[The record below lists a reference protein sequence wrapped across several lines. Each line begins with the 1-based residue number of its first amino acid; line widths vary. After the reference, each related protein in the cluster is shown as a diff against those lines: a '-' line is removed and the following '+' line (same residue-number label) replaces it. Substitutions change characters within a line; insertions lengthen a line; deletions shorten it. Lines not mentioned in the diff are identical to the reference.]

1 MGTDRLAR
9 LWFVRDE
16 RLSPVY
22 RVVPGPESA
31 LLALLSGPDTGTDAA
46 TAVPAGTTLRSYRL
60 DGTTAVVD
68 LSARFTS
75 GGGTL
80 SMQLRLGQVV
90 ATALED
96 PAATAVELRVEG
108 TLLTVLGGEGLVL
121 DQPLGEDDL
130 DAVRPFV
137 VVDDPQPGALV
148 QGSVVLTGRAS
159 VFESTV
165 AVEVRAAD
173 GRLLATTTA
182 MAQGSAYDDDGNPT
196 WAPFTVTVVFDPG
209 DAAAGVVTAFERSAM
224 DGSPQQVFPTP
235 VRFRADGPL
244 LTELAP
250 GLLPVAS

>member
-1 MGTDRLAR
+1 MHA
-9 LWFVRDE
+9 E
-16 RLSPVY
+16 RLTPVY

-31 LLALLSGPDTGTDAA
+31 LLALLSGPDTGTDAT
-46 TAVPAGTTLRSYRL
+46 TAIPAGTTLRSWRV
-60 DGTTAVVD
+60 DGATAVVD
-68 LSARFTS
+68 LSAGFTT

-96 PAATAVELRVEG
+96 PAVTAVELRVEG
-108 TLLTVLGGEGLVL
+108 AVLTVLGGEGLIL
-121 DQPLGEDDL
+121 DQPLGEEDL
-130 DAVRPFV
+130 DPVRPFV
-137 VVDDPQPGALV
+137 VVEEPAPGAV
-148 QGSVVLTGRAS
+148 VEGSIVLSGRAS
-159 VFESTV
+159 VFENTV

-182 MAQGSAYDDDGNPT
+182 TAQGSAYDDDGTPT
-196 WAPFTVTVVFDPG
+196 WAPFTVTVAFDPG

-244 LTELAP
+244 LTVLGPE
-250 GLLPVAS
+250 LLPVAS